1 MDWGDHFA
9 KLSLKHAAVGI
20 ILLDEQGIVRFVNT
34 QAESFFGMPSVKM
47 EGMHIHNLAH
57 GAPPAQRT
65 HRRLGCQLLDL
76 IGKNKSALR
85 QSDVFWRN
93 HLPFWVEYSIYPLV
107 DEVGTKSFLLS
118 FLDAEVAF
126 RGKKKYLQS
135 RAKYRIVFEMSH
147 DAKVILSSSGTIE
160 EANQAALKFFAKDGL
175 IHENFFELF
184 PKEGRGKL
192 KDLWKERHKKKI
204 RLHLLEFIRDTNEEL
219 FIEITIIPDVLPE
232 ETLVIFRDTTAI
244 IMEHRQRDRFLALV
258 GHELKT
264 PLAVIKA
271 FTQLLQ
277 STTKKMNDPKIDR
290 YLHHINEK
298 TDLLTN
304 LINGMMDA
312 IHLGSGR
319 LQFQDEVV
327 NFDELTD
334 AIVFESKKM
343 YPDRAIH
350 MKGTT
355 KCLVLVD
362 KQRLTQVISNLI
374 TNAIK
379 YSPEKSSVEIVTT
392 HTPGTVSFSITDKGR
407 GIPKSEQI
415 KLFLPFFRGRQAR
428 LSGTQG
434 LGLGL
439 YLARQVIHHYK
450 GEMRVESA
458 YGKGSTFSIN
468 LPSQSYETL
477 ADL

>member
-20 ILLDEQGIVRFVNT
+20 ILLDEQGVVRFVNT
-34 QAESFFGMPSVKM
+34 QAESFFGMPSAKM

-93 HLPFWVEYSIYPLV
+93 HLPFWVEYSIYPLI
-107 DEVGTKSFLLS
+107 DEAGTKSFLLS

-147 DAKVILSSSGTIE
+147 DAKVILSSTGTIE
-160 EANQAALKFFAKDGL
+160 EANQAALKFFEKDGL

-184 PKEGRGKL
+184 PKEGKAKL
-192 KDLWKERHKKKI
+192 KELWKERHKRKI
-204 RLHLLEFIRDTNEEL
+204 RLTLLEFIRDTNEEL

-244 IMEHRQRDRFLALV
+244 IMEQRQRDRFLALV

-277 STTKKMNDPKIDR
+277 STTKNLSDPKVDR

-298 TDLLTN
+298 TDLLTG

-319 LQFQDEVV
+319 LQFQDEKIE
-327 NFDELTD
+327 FDQLTD
-334 AIVFESKKM
+334 EIVFESKKM
-343 YPDRAIH
+343 FPKRLIH
-350 MKGTT
+350 LKGLT
-355 KCLVLVD
+355 KSQVLLD
-362 KQRLTQVISNLI
+362 KQRVTQVITNLI
-374 TNAIK
+374 VNAVK
-379 YSPEKSSVEIVTT
+379 YSPSDSIVEIVRSRSNDMVT
-392 HTPGTVSFSITDKGR
+392 FSVTDAGS
-407 GIPKSEQI
+407 GIPKTEQT
-415 KLFLPFFRGRQAR
+415 KLFLPFFRGRRAR
-428 LSGTQG
+428 SSGTQG

-439 YLARQVIHHYK
+439 YLARQVIQHYK
-450 GEMRVESA
+450 GRLTVQSA
-458 YGKGSTFSIN
+458 YGKGSTFTIF
-468 LPSQSYETL
+468 LHPSDAESVK
-477 ADL
+477 